1 MAKRLVQEQL
11 CGCHL
16 TKATSLPPDTALP
29 QHPCVEKR
37 GRQNRTPRGF
47 AFGERTMGGTAPS
60 LWLSVIPVADPPRCG
75 LGRRCRSHHRREY
88 QSTDQ
93 GDCHSSRAMFSG
105 RSTAA

>member
-60 LWLSVIPVADPPRCG
+60 LWLSVIPVADRSLTPP
-75 LGRRCRSHHRREY
+75 
-88 QSTDQ
+88 
-93 GDCHSSRAMFSG
+93 GDPDIPVH
-105 RSTAA
+105 